1 MKTTQSHVNAHPS
14 ISILKRPSMELTRD
28 VVVVVDGGYGTV
40 KAGSNRRST
49 FISFPSG
56 AAPAD
61 QALEGLTIEQ
71 SSGTMMIN
79 GVPWVAG
86 FETADLAAYD
96 RPIHRRYAMTDHYR
110 ALIFEA
116 LHRVDEEKIRLL
128 VLGVPTDIYLG
139 DQDQIDHLK
148 TFAGEYDI
156 YGRTISIG
164 EVVVCNQPMGTA
176 TACASRRGRV
186 AVVDIG
192 YRTTDTTMLV
202 NGRVD
207 PSGHATCL
215 IASRDVCEE
224 VARLFERETGIPVS
238 ADLIDRQFRNGM
250 ISVERRMRE
259 YDLSA
264 DLEAAGAKVGATI
277 WSAIQTTFTR
287 SLSLVDQFLL
297 TGGGAHL
304 LRKQFE
310 TLIDGAPVIAAPDP
324 VKANVEGY
332 LQLGIAYLKRKCE

>member
-1 MKTTQSHVNAHPS
+1 
-14 ISILKRPSMELTRD
+14 
-28 VVVVVDGGYGTV
+28 
-40 KAGSNRRST
+40 
-49 FISFPSG
+49 
-56 AAPAD
+56 
-61 QALEGLTIEQ
+61 
-71 SSGTMMIN
+71 MIN

-110 ALIFEA
+110 ALISEA
-116 LHRVDEEKIRLL
+116 LHRVDEQKIRLL
-128 VLGVPTDIYLG
+128 VLGVPTDIYFG
-139 DQDQIDHLK
+139 DQEQIAHLK
-148 TFAGEYDI
+148 RIFTSEHDI
-156 YGRTISIG
+156 HGRTISIE

-207 PSGHATCL
+207 PSGHATSL
-215 IASRDVCEE
+215 TASRDVCEE
-224 VARLFERETGIPVS
+224 IARLFERETGISVS

-250 ISVERRMRE
+250 MSVERRMRE
-259 YDLSA
+259 HDLSA
-264 DLEAAGAKVGATI
+264 YLETASAKVTPTI
-277 WSAIQTTFTR
+277 WSSIQTTFTR
-287 SLSLVDQFLL
+287 SLRLVDQFLL

-304 LRKQFE
+304 LRQQLE
-310 TLIDGAPVIAAPDP
+310 TLVDGAPVVAAPDP

-332 LQLGIAYLKRKCE
+332 LQLGIAYLKRNNQ